1 MEGDFK
7 RAQTL
12 NDGNQFEKL
21 QLQKR
26 IDILEESLEREKGF
40 NANLKS
46 TQDNKV
52 ASILDGI
59 DGERLSLSSEL
70 DQKMRMTN
78 VLQDIGNYVIA
89 EINEEEKD
97 SNFGD
102 YGDESSGDDSQD
114 EKKNQ
119 VLPAFPANEKG
130 QF

>member
-1 MEGDFK
+1 M
-7 RAQTL
+7 
-12 NDGNQFEKL
+12 
-21 QLQKR
+21 
-26 IDILEESLEREKGF
+26 
-40 NANLKS
+40 
-46 TQDNKV
+46 